1 MTASNDDPD
10 YDFRARPR
18 DGNGKFQRGIDTV
31 RRDAAAAQYMA
42 DHPGTTFQQLADLFG
57 YYDRGGAWRAIQ
69 NAKADVIRPAVE
81 RLIQTESEQLDDLY
95 LLAREIIDRN
105 HVVVSHGRIVVGEDG
120 APLEDDGPRLQAIQT
135 ALRIRESYRKLHG
148 VDQPAKTEISG
159 GVKYE
164 LVGVDPQD
172 LV

>member
-1 MTASNDDPD
+1 MTANHDPNT
-10 YDFRARPR
+10 RPR
-18 DGNGKFQRGIDTV
+18 DGNGKFQRGIDNV
-31 RRDAAAAQYMA
+31 KRDAAAAQYMA

-57 YYDRGGAWRAIQ
+57 YHDRGGAWRAIQ
-69 NAKADVIRPAVE
+69 NAKAEVIRPAVE
-81 RLIQTESEQLDDLY
+81 KLIQTESEQLDDLY

-105 HVVVSHGRIVVGEDG
+105 HVVVSHGRIVVGDDG
-120 APLEDDGPRLQAIQT
+120 QPLQDDGPRMQAIQT

-159 GVKYE
+159 GVRFE

-172 LV
+172 VA